1 MKVDLLSDT
10 GIVLSSV
17 STSPAGGYT
26 FANVVPG
33 SKFIDYFFLP
43 LSSTKF
49 RCITSICI
57 EKFCLHAFKF
67 TLFFSFFFLPPTKRT

>member
-33 SKFIDYFFLP
+33 SKFIDYFFVP

-57 EKFCLHAFKF
+57 EEFCLQAFKF
-67 TLFFSFFFLPPTKRT
+67 TLFFFLPPTKRT